1 MGMVEYSLELK
12 SYKVFSRWGNF
23 MVRDRWRSNMIK
35 MFIATEVNL
44 LRDRSTVKEYRNLKG
59 LRMMVSLTKI

>member
-44 LRDRSTVKEYRNLKG
+44 LRDRSMVKEYRNLKG